1 MRRATWPADHAPL
14 QILRDRAAL
23 FTGAIEGEGQARRRV
38 QPLQLAGNAK
48 PRFVEMA
55 NLHFGHALADARI
68 DLPQVFFLLSNPGH
82 DAGRADQ
89 RRAEKIAQSLRGP
102 ILGYELLDIEIDRRG
117 PDALAILS
125 GRHHSLGKRRLRLA
139 AAMRA
144 AVDRGLMFRN
154 HERALGKV
162 EHLAL
167 LDPDRR
173 LRFERRT
180 AMAAGARLMPN
191 HMIGIGGLP
200 QRAALVALLPERPRR
215 LPAIRGFFFNP
226 SLEGGL
232 ELFELSWPSC
242 RRRSATSAWSTAI
255 WRFSEAIN
263 SSTSAGR
270 FIPPLI
276 QILSPKSPKFLSSK
290 ENSPKQWYFG
300 LTPPWELPD
309 RSEYFLCY

>member
-1 MRRATWPADHAPL
+1 
-14 QILRDRAAL
+14 
-23 FTGAIEGEGQARRRV
+23 
-38 QPLQLAGNAK
+38 
-48 PRFVEMA
+48 MA
-55 NLHFGHALADARI
+55 NLHFGHAFADARI
-68 DLPQVFFLLSNPGH
+68 DRPQVFSLLSNPGH

-125 GRHHSLGKRRLRLA
+125 GRDHSHGKRRLCLA

-200 QRAALVALLPERPRR
+200 QRAALVALLPAARLARAASQAARDPRLLLQPVARRR
-215 LPAIRGFFFNP
+215 LGTVRTVLSQLSTKISDF
-226 SLEGGL
+226 SLEYRDLVLQRSDQLIDFGGKIHPTL
-232 ELFELSWPSC
+232 DSDSQPQVSQV
-242 RRRSATSAWSTAI
+242 
-255 WRFSEAIN
+255 
-263 SSTSAGR
+263 
-270 FIPPLI
+270 PLI
-276 QILSPKSPKFLSSK
+276 ERKFAETVVFRTHPTLGVTIRLGIRAKSLILPGALGEIRTASVTF
-290 ENSPKQWYFG
+290 
-300 LTPPWELPD
+300 
-309 RSEYFLCY
+309 CYS

>member
-1 MRRATWPADHAPL
+1 MHDYAPL
-14 QILRDRAAL
+14 QILGDRAAL

-68 DLPQVFFLLSNPGH
+68 DLPQIFPLLSNPGH

-125 GRHHSLGKRRLRLA
+125 GRDHSHGKRRLRLA

-200 QRAALVALLPERPRR
+200 QRAALVALLPAARLARAPRR

-232 ELFELSWPSC
+232 ELFELSCPSC
-242 RRRSATSAWSTAI
+242 RRRSATSAWSAAN

-270 FIPPLI
+270 LIPPLI

-290 ENSPKQWYFG
+290 ANSTN
-300 LTPPWELPD
+300 L
-309 RSEYFLCY
+309 